1 MFIEYF
7 LSSVSQLGKTI
18 ISKYLNSEQNIICSA
33 YSAHSSMALL
43 NIGATGDVEKH
54 FTKELT
60 GQIICKNIKS
70 DLNKFHKKC
79 LDNFKNLQNTNKN
92 ANLFVNNFIIKRK
105 DIKLYSKFESK
116 VLKFYDM
123 IYKEVVPTEN
133 SINIIN
139 DFIREKTN
147 GKIVNALSNL
157 DPNFSLILINTIKF
171 EGEWVIPF
179 NLNETS
185 KKKFIKSNG
194 EKIFVDTM
202 IVRNRFM
209 FYEDEDFEIVKM
221 YYLGMK
227 FFMLFILPKNNIT
240 IDHQVVKNIS
250 KKENL
255 EKVFSSFKF
264 KNLIL
269 CLPKFKFDNEID
281 LTDIFFGAN
290 KNVLKDFKQISSYI
304 GLNINVKQRAC
315 IEIDEFKTE
324 AKAITITTVTDGGD
338 FSKKRVVK
346 FNKNFMFMLMHEIE
360 ENSNIQI
367 FSGVINDPSF

>member
-1 MFIEYF
+1 
-7 LSSVSQLGKTI
+7 
-18 ISKYLNSEQNIICSA
+18 
-33 YSAHSSMALL
+33 
-43 NIGATGDVEKH
+43 
-54 FTKELT
+54 
-60 GQIICKNIKS
+60 
-70 DLNKFHKKC
+70 
-79 LDNFKNLQNTNKN
+79 
-92 ANLFVNNFIIKRK
+92 
-105 DIKLYSKFESK
+105 
-116 VLKFYDM
+116 
-123 IYKEVVPTEN
+123 
-133 SINIIN
+133 
-139 DFIREKTN
+139 
-147 GKIVNALSNL
+147 
-157 DPNFSLILINTIKF
+157 
-171 EGEWVIPF
+171 
-179 NLNETS
+179 
-185 KKKFIKSNG
+185 
-194 EKIFVDTM
+194 
-202 IVRNRFM
+202 M

-290 KNVLKDFKQISSYI
+290 KNVLKDLKQISSYI